1 MIVILWLNNKIAL
14 PLKLIRFDPMKIT
27 KDLYQSSLVLLTDFY
42 QLTMAYAY
50 WKSGKGEQEAVFN
63 LFFRKHPFEGGFT
76 IAAGLDYVIDFCRN
90 FKFESADLDYL
101 AEMKS
106 QDGSPLFEPAFL
118 AYLSQ
123 LQFSC
128 DIDAVE
134 EGTVVFPN
142 APLIRVK
149 GPLIQCQL
157 LETPLLNILNFQTL
171 IATKAARIN
180 LAAQGDP
187 VLEFGLRRAQ
197 GIDGALAA
205 SRAAYIGGCAST
217 SNVMAGKLFGIPVSG
232 THAHSWIMSFDT
244 ELEAFEAYA
253 EAFPDQ
259 CVFLVDT
266 YDTLHGVK
274 NAIKVGETLRSKGK
288 EMIGIRIDS
297 GDLAYFSSQ
306 ARQMLDEA
314 GFPDAKIVASNDLD
328 EQIISSLKTQD
339 AAINV
344 WGVGTKLVTAFDQP
358 ALGAVYKLSAVK
370 NENGDWEP
378 KVKVSQQSL
387 KINIPGLHNVK
398 RYYSQD
404 KAVADMIYLED
415 QEIDPRGVVIIDP
428 IDPTRRKR
436 LMPAFYKE
444 EILLKPIF
452 KQGEKVYD
460 RPSLTQI
467 RDRASKQLEALDK
480 THKRLVNPHL
490 YPVGLEENLHHLRM
504 NLVLNA
510 KKFEGEHEES

>member
-1 MIVILWLNNKIAL
+1 
-14 PLKLIRFDPMKIT
+14 MKIT
-27 KDLYQSSLVLLTDFY
+27 KDLYQSNLVLLTDFY

-63 LFFRKHPFEGGFT
+63 LFFRKNPFEGGFT
-76 IAAGLDYVIDFCRN
+76 LAAGLDYVVDFCKN
-90 FKFESADLDYL
+90 FKFEAEDLSYLREMKQKDGSPVFESGFLDYL
-101 AEMKS
+101 K
-106 QDGSPLFEPAFL
+106 GLKFT
-118 AYLSQ
+118 
-123 LQFSC
+123 C

-157 LETPLLNILNFQTL
+157 LETPLLNIINFQTL

-180 LAAQGDP
+180 LAAQGAP

-205 SRAAYIGGCAST
+205 SRASYIGGCTST

-232 THAHSWIMSFDT
+232 THAHSWIMSFET
-244 ELEAFEAYA
+244 EIEAFEAYA

-266 YDTLHGVK
+266 YETLHGVK
-274 NAIKVGETLRSKGK
+274 NAIKVGEILRSKGK
-288 EMIGIRIDS
+288 EMVGIRIDS
-297 GDLAYFSSQ
+297 GDLAYYSVQ
-306 ARQMLDEA
+306 ARQLLDEA
-314 GFPDAKIVASNDLD
+314 GFPNAKIVASNDLD
-328 EQIISSLKTQD
+328 EHIISSLKTQD
-339 AAINV
+339 AAIDV

-370 NENGDWEP
+370 NAEGVWEP
-378 KVKVSQQSL
+378 KVKISQQSL
-387 KINIPGLHNVK
+387 KINVPGIHTIK
-398 RYYSQD
+398 RYFSNG
-404 KAVADMIYLED
+404 KAVADMIYLEG
-415 QEIDPRGVVIIDP
+415 QEIDPKGVVIIDP
-428 IDPTRRKR
+428 NDATRRKR

-444 EILLKPIF
+444 EDLLKSIF
-452 KQGEKVYD
+452 KQGELVYQL
-460 RPSLTQI
+460 PSLAAI
-467 RDRASKQLEALDK
+467 RERSNLQLEAFDK
-480 THKRLVNPHL
+480 THKRLINPHT

-504 NLVLNA
+504 ELVLKAN
-510 KKFEGEHEES
+510 KFEDEA

>member
-1 MIVILWLNNKIAL
+1 
-14 PLKLIRFDPMKIT
+14 MKIT
-27 KDLYQSSLVLLTDFY
+27 KDLYQSNLVLLTDFY

-50 WKSGKGEQEAVFN
+50 WKAGKGEQEAVFN

-76 IAAGLDYVIDFCRN
+76 LAAGLDYVVDFCQN
-90 FKFESADLDYL
+90 FRFEKADLDYL
-101 AEMKS
+101 EVMKNK
-106 QDGSPLFEPAFL
+106 DGTPLFEADFL
-118 AYLSQ
+118 DYLQ
-123 LQFSC
+123 KLEFTC

-142 APLIRVK
+142 APLVRVR

-157 LETPLLNILNFQTL
+157 LETPLLNIINFQTL

-180 LAAQGDP
+180 VAAQGEP

-205 SRAAYIGGCAST
+205 SRASYIGGCTST

-232 THAHSWIMSFDT
+232 THAHSWIMSFET

-253 EAFPDQ
+253 DAFPDQ
-259 CVFLVDT
+259 CIFLVDT
-266 YDTLHGVK
+266 YDTLNGVK
-274 NAIKVGETLRSKGK
+274 NAIKVGEILRSKGK

-297 GDLAYFSSQ
+297 GDLAYFSSK
-306 ARQMLDEA
+306 ARQMLNEA

-328 EQIISSLKTQD
+328 EHIIASLKSQEAD
-339 AAINV
+339 INV
-344 WGVGTKLVTAFDQP
+344 WGVGTKLVTAYDQP
-358 ALGAVYKLSAVK
+358 ALGAVYKLSAIK
-370 NENGDWEP
+370 NAQGEWEP

-387 KINIPGLHNVK
+387 KINIPGIHNTK
-398 RYYSQD
+398 RYFSKG
-404 KAVADMIYLED
+404 KAVADMIFLED

-428 IDPTRRKR
+428 VDATRRKR
-436 LMPAFYKE
+436 LMPAFYQE

-452 KQGEKVYD
+452 HKGKKVYNL
-460 RPSLTQI
+460 PSLTEI
-467 RDRASKQLEALDK
+467 RDRAAKQLESLDK
-480 THKRLVNPHL
+480 THMRLVNPHL

-504 NLVLNA
+504 ELVLKA
-510 KKFEGEHEES
+510 KKFENEEE

>member
-1 MIVILWLNNKIAL
+1 
-14 PLKLIRFDPMKIT
+14 MKIT
-27 KDLYQSSLVLLTDFY
+27 KDLYQTNLVLLTDFY

-50 WKSGKGEQEAVFN
+50 WKAGKAEQEAVFN
-63 LFFRKHPFEGGFT
+63 LFFRKHPFQGGFT
-76 IAAGLDYVIDFCRN
+76 LAAGLDYAIDFCEN
-90 FKFESADLDYL
+90 FKFDKADLEYLEVMKNADGSPVFEAAFLDYL
-101 AEMKS
+101 QQMK
-106 QDGSPLFEPAFL
+106 
-118 AYLSQ
+118 
-123 LQFSC
+123 FSC
-128 DIDAVE
+128 DIEAVE

-142 APLIRVK
+142 SPLVRVR

-157 LETPLLNILNFQTL
+157 LETPLLNIINFQTL

-180 LAAQGDP
+180 VAAQGEP

-205 SRAAYIGGCAST
+205 SRAAYIGGCTST

-232 THAHSWIMSFDT
+232 THAHSWIMSFET

-253 EAFPDQ
+253 DAFPDQ
-259 CVFLVDT
+259 CIFLVDT
-266 YDTLHGVK
+266 YDTLNGVK
-274 NAIKVGETLRSKGK
+274 NAIKVGQILRSKGK

-306 ARQMLDEA
+306 AKQMLDEA

-328 EQIISSLKTQD
+328 EHIITSLKSQD

-344 WGVGTKLVTAFDQP
+344 WGVGTKLVTAYDQP
-358 ALGAVYKLSAVK
+358 ALGAVYKLSAIK
-370 NENGDWEP
+370 NEQGEWEP

-387 KINIPGLHNVK
+387 KINIPGIHNII
-398 RYYSQD
+398 RYSSKG
-404 KAVADMIYLED
+404 KAVADMIFLED
-415 QEIDPRGVVIIDP
+415 QEINPKGVVIIDP
-428 IDPTRRKR
+428 VDATRRKR
-436 LMPAFYKE
+436 LMPAFYQE

-452 KQGEKVYD
+452 ERGKKVYKLPTLD
-460 RPSLTQI
+460 QI
-467 RDRASKQLEALDK
+467 RNRAATQLESLDK

-504 NLVLNA
+504 NLVLKA
-510 KKFEGEHEES
+510 KKFEDDVD

>member
-1 MIVILWLNNKIAL
+1 
-14 PLKLIRFDPMKIT
+14 MKIT
-27 KDLYQSSLVLLTDFY
+27 KDLYQSNLVLLTDFY

-50 WKSGKGEQEAVFN
+50 WKSGKGDQEAVFN
-63 LFFRKHPFEGGFT
+63 LFFRKNPFEGGFSL
-76 IAAGLDYVIDFCRN
+76 AAGLDYVIDFCRN
-90 FKFESADLDYL
+90 LKFDAEDLRYLQEMKRKDGAPVFESAFLEYL
-101 AEMKS
+101 QNMK
-106 QDGSPLFEPAFL
+106 FT
-118 AYLSQ
+118 
-123 LQFSC
+123 C

-142 APLIRVK
+142 MPLIRVK

-157 LETPLLNILNFQTL
+157 LETPLLNIINFQTL

-180 LAAQGDP
+180 VAAQGAP

-205 SRAAYIGGCAST
+205 SRASYIGGCTST

-232 THAHSWIMSFDT
+232 THAHSWIMSFET

-274 NAIKVGETLRSKGK
+274 NAIKVGEILRSKGK

-297 GDLAYFSSQ
+297 GDLAYYSVQ
-306 ARQMLDEA
+306 ARQLLDEA
-314 GFPDAKIVASNDLD
+314 GFPNAKIVASNDLD
-328 EQIISSLKTQD
+328 EHIISSLKTQD
-339 AAINV
+339 AAIDV

-358 ALGAVYKLSAVK
+358 ALGAVYKLSAIK
-370 NENGDWEP
+370 TIDGAWEP
-378 KVKVSQQSL
+378 KVKVSQQSM
-387 KINIPGLHNVK
+387 KINIPGVHNVK
-398 RYYSQD
+398 RYFSNG
-404 KAVADMIYLED
+404 KAVADMIYLEK
-415 QEIDPRGVVIIDP
+415 QEIDSKGVVIIDP
-428 IDPTRRKR
+428 NDPTRRKR

-444 EILLKPIF
+444 EDLLKPIF
-452 KQGEKVYD
+452 KKGELVYQS
-460 RPSLTQI
+460 PTLHAI
-467 RDRASKQLEALDK
+467 REKATHQLEAFDK
-480 THKRLVNPHL
+480 THKRLINPHT

-504 NLVLNA
+504 ELVLKA
-510 KKFEGEHEES
+510 KKFDDEA

>member
-1 MIVILWLNNKIAL
+1 
-14 PLKLIRFDPMKIT
+14 MKIT
-27 KDLYQSSLVLLTDFY
+27 KDLYQSNLVLLTDFY

-63 LFFRKHPFEGGFT
+63 LFFRKHPFQGGFT
-76 IAAGLDYVIDFCRN
+76 LAAGLDYVVDFCNN
-90 FKFESADLDYL
+90 FKFEKADLEYL
-101 AEMKS
+101 GNMENK
-106 QDGSPLFEPAFL
+106 DGSPVFEAAFL
-118 AYLSQ
+118 EYLQ
-123 LQFSC
+123 NLKFTC

-142 APLIRVK
+142 SPLVRVK

-157 LETPLLNILNFQTL
+157 LETPLLNIINFQTL

-180 LAAQGDP
+180 VAAQGEP

-232 THAHSWIMSFDT
+232 THAHSWIMSFET
-244 ELEAFEAYA
+244 ELQAFEAYA

-266 YDTLHGVK
+266 YDTLNGVK
-274 NAIKVGETLRSKGK
+274 NAIKVGEMLRSKGK
-288 EMIGIRIDS
+288 EMVGIRIDS

-306 ARQMLDEA
+306 ARQLLDEA
-314 GFPDAKIVASNDLD
+314 GFPEAKIVASNDLD
-328 EQIISSLKTQD
+328 EHIIASLKSQEAD
-339 AAINV
+339 IQV
-344 WGVGTKLVTAFDQP
+344 WGVGTKLVTAYDQP

-370 NENGDWEP
+370 SALGEWEP

-387 KINIPGLHNVK
+387 KINIPGVHNTK
-398 RYYSQD
+398 RYFSKG
-404 KAVADMIYLED
+404 KAVADMIFLED

-428 IDPTRRKR
+428 VDATRRKR
-436 LMPAFYKE
+436 LMPAFYQE
-444 EILLKPIF
+444 ELLLKPIF
-452 KQGEKVYD
+452 KAGKKVYKL
-460 RPSLTQI
+460 PTLTEI
-467 RDRASKQLEALDK
+467 RTRAAAQLGSLDK
-480 THKRLVNPHL
+480 THMRLVNPHL

-504 NLVLNA
+504 NLVLEA
-510 KKFEGEHEES
+510 KKFENAED

>member
-1 MIVILWLNNKIAL
+1 
-14 PLKLIRFDPMKIT
+14 MKIT
-27 KDLYQSSLVLLTDFY
+27 KDLYQSNLVLLTDFY

-76 IAAGLDYVIDFCRN
+76 LAAGLDYVIDFCSN
-90 FKFESADLDYL
+90 FKFEKADLEYLEVMKNKDGSPVFEAAFLDYL
-101 AEMKS
+101 QNLK
-106 QDGSPLFEPAFL
+106 FT
-118 AYLSQ
+118 
-123 LQFSC
+123 C

-142 APLIRVK
+142 APLVRVR
-149 GPLIQCQL
+149 GTLIQCQL
-157 LETPLLNILNFQTL
+157 LETPLLNIINFQTL

-180 LAAQGDP
+180 IAAQGEP

-205 SRAAYIGGCAST
+205 SRAAHIGGCAST
-217 SNVMAGKLFGIPVSG
+217 SNVMAGKLFGIPVAG
-232 THAHSWIMSFDT
+232 THAHSWIMSFET
-244 ELEAFEAYA
+244 ELEAFQAYA
-253 EAFPDQ
+253 DAFPDQ

-266 YDTLHGVK
+266 YDTLNGVK
-274 NAIKVGETLRSKGK
+274 NAIKVGEILRSKGK

-297 GDLAYFSSQ
+297 GDLAYFSTK
-306 ARQMLDEA
+306 ARQLLDEA

-328 EQIISSLKTQD
+328 EHIITSLKTQEAD
-339 AAINV
+339 INV
-344 WGVGTKLVTAFDQP
+344 WGVGTKLVTAYDQP

-370 NENGDWEP
+370 LDNGTWEP

-387 KINIPGLHNVK
+387 KINIPGFHNVK
-398 RYYSQD
+398 RYFSRG
-404 KAVADMIYLED
+404 KAVADMIFLED
-415 QEIDPRGVVIIDP
+415 HEIDSKGVVIIDP
-428 IDPTRRKR
+428 VDATRRKR
-436 LMPAFYKE
+436 LMPAFYQE

-452 KQGEKVYD
+452 KNGELVYTIPD
-460 RPSLTQI
+460 LNEI
-467 RDRASKQLEALDK
+467 RDRAANQLESLDK

-504 NLVLNA
+504 QLVLKSN
-510 KKFEGEHEES
+510 KLDNEMD